1 MSEQSAG
8 EFTMTICSYFFIHF
22 LYFIT
27 LRTDTGV
34 HALNSAVVVDLERM
48 NGKPYSCDYITATL
62 NDSSEMTSHQIR
74 INQTEIVPNAFNER
88 LNVVKS
94 RTYLYRLGIIKPN
107 LNINT
112 KIEEK
117 SRCYFKYS

>member
-1 MSEQSAG
+1 
-8 EFTMTICSYFFIHF
+8 MTLNIF
-22 LYFIT
+22 
-27 LRTDTGV
+27 RTDAGV

-48 NGKPYSCDYITATL
+48 NGKLYDCNYITTTL
-62 NDSSEMTSHQIR
+62 NDSFELASQQMR
-74 INQTEIVPNAFNER
+74 VNRTEIVTNSFNER

-94 RTYLYRLGIIKPN
+94 RTYLYRLGIIKPH
-107 LNINT
+107 LDINS